1 MLYPN
6 LKKLIQRE
14 IKMNR
19 LKELRIKNNLKQQ
32 DIANMLHITQPN
44 YSNYENGRIPL
55 NMDYAIILSHF
66 YGVSLGYLLD
76 DSLED
81 IQISKED
88 FETLKKA
95 RDIINKLDHDK

>member
-1 MLYPN
+1 M
-6 LKKLIQRE
+6 KVRIEKLNQ
-14 IKMNR
+14 MNR
-19 LKELRIKNNLKQQ
+19 LKELRIKNHLKQQ
-32 DIANMLHITQPN
+32 DIADMLYITQPN

-55 NMDYAIILSHF
+55 NMDYAIILAHF

-76 DSLED
+76 DSLKE

>member
-1 MLYPN
+1 
-6 LKKLIQRE
+6 
-14 IKMNR
+14 MNR
-19 LKELRIKNNLKQQ
+19 LKELRIKNNLKQK
-32 DIANMLHITQPN
+32 DIADILHITQPN
-44 YSNYENGRIPL
+44 YSNYENSRIPL